1 MSLEKEFMSAET
13 LSVLRDQFSPHFRVD
28 RESLAPILN
37 IFNKLKNT
45 IPDETYRQVVGLLVQ
60 FDTSKTKEKL
70 YKNILV
76 ENRLLHIL
84 REYDGL
90 RFEFLDILN
99 DMENNEDHPLNAEP
113 NKWPT
118 KESIYDEGI
127 KEDNQRS
134 ACPSSN
140 MRKIPMNTMED
151 IDEVSSLEFG
161 LSRQMYQKVPMSLHH
176 SNEEDGSVSDEM
188 RNDNHFDTPA
198 QEVFVTEHLDESTE
212 NVGVDDR
219 SDNSDLTA
227 AKLVSAKR
235 GSRKRKA
242 PNCDVSDGEGVGE
255 ISRGE
260 KGESDT
266 CFSRE
271 NTCKVKGSE
280 VGGRIKKRSRRQGA
294 RENDM
299 MLKQVGN
306 HCILIGVKERA
317 ITGYNTQSEAEAIES
332 EHVTSQDDDDDE
344 ERALVIVE
352 EKPSSTSKKQKRRR
366 PVKSSANL
374 VKVSALCRAGTE
386 RCEMRRKAE
395 KGKKEYGLNMKRGTS
410 SSGRHSNINNNSC
423 KSALEIAADEVL
435 NTNLAKSKPRS
446 DDSSYK
452 MDRRKSYDE
461 RTVLDILNLADSQD
475 CRSEKEANP
484 DKSTNIKPLTSYLG
498 LYPCGSHGNLL
509 FPRQDNTEL
518 FLKSDKCAS
527 GFVNESA
534 KSHQKSPS
542 AAKKQF
548 KSSRP
553 KYNPNF
559 PFSTT
564 AFSAMSSIA
573 ETTTFEGSNY
583 LQTEDS
589 SQDEVHYN
597 SGWDTASS
605 QDSCSLERE
614 RLYGLGTFAQ
624 DDGDDMTFL
633 NRLLRSPSP
642 PGFGGNSDP
651 SGRKR
656 RHRHKPKRE
665 RKPKKPRRSRR
676 LRGKHSREGNE
687 STNDPHQ
694 NKDNGVTG
702 RACNCC
708 Q

>member
-13 LSVLRDQFSPHFRVD
+13 LSVLRHKFSPHFRVD
-28 RESLAPILN
+28 RESLTPILN
-37 IFNKLKNT
+37 IVNKLKNT

-60 FDTSKTKEKL
+60 YDTSKSKEKL
-70 YKNILV
+70 YTNILI

-99 DMENNEDHPLNAEP
+99 DMENNEDHTLNAKL
-113 NKWPT
+113 NKPT
-118 KESIYDEGI
+118 KKSICDEGI
-127 KEDNQRS
+127 REDNQRS

-140 MRKIPMNTMED
+140 ISEMPINTMED
-151 IDEVSSLEFG
+151 TNEVPSLEFG
-161 LSRQMYQKVPMSLHH
+161 LSRQMYQTIPTSLHH

-198 QEVFVTEHLDESTE
+198 QEVLITEHQDESTE
-212 NVGVDDR
+212 NVGVNDK
-219 SDNSDLTA
+219 SDNRDLTA
-227 AKLVSAKR
+227 AKLDSAKR
-235 GSRKRKA
+235 GRMKRKA
-242 PNCDVSDGEGVGE
+242 PNCDVSDGEGAGE

-260 KGESDT
+260 KGKSDA

-271 NTCKVKGSE
+271 NTCNVKGSK

-299 MLKQVGN
+299 MLKRVGN

-317 ITGYNTQSEAEAIES
+317 MTGDSSDCNTQSETEAIGS

-366 PVKSSANL
+366 PAKSSANL
-374 VKVSALCRAGTE
+374 VKVSALCRAGIMTE
-386 RCEMRRKAE
+386 RCEMRKKAE

-410 SSGRHSNINNNSC
+410 SLGRHSNINNNSC
-423 KSALEIAADEVL
+423 KSALGISNDEVL
-435 NTNLAKSKPRS
+435 NTNQAKLKP
-446 DDSSYK
+446 
-452 MDRRKSYDE
+452 RKSYDE
-461 RTVLDILNLADSQD
+461 RTVLDILSLADSQD

-498 LYPCGSHGNLL
+498 LYPCGSQENRL
-509 FPRQDNTEL
+509 FPRQDNTKL

-527 GFVNESA
+527 GFVNKSA
-534 KSHQKSPS
+534 KSHQESPS
-542 AAKKQF
+542 ASRKQF

-553 KYNPNF
+553 KYDPNF

-573 ETTTFEGSNY
+573 ETTTFEGSTY

-605 QDSCSLERE
+605 QDSCYLERE

-676 LRGKHSREGNE
+676 LRGKHSRDGNV
-687 STNDPHQ
+687 STNDPHK
-694 NKDNGVTG
+694 NKDDGVTG

-708 Q
+708 R